1 MSFGDVKK
9 MAPCCRLN
17 HIAMIMRLT
26 RWLAAASIAVIISVL
41 MLVSCGPDLSDIH
54 LSDCMGSCNVTVKQC
69 LEKSNTHLDSC
80 SFVDK
85 ECQGLAITE
94 TESCLTS
101 CLDCIGVCV
110 QAAEAQLKK

>member
-1 MSFGDVKK
+1 
-9 MAPCCRLN
+9 
-17 HIAMIMRLT
+17 MIMRLT
-26 RWLAAASIAVIISVL
+26 RWLAAAAIAALISIIT
-41 MLVSCGPDLSDIH
+41 LVSCSPDLSDIH
-54 LSDCMGSCNVTVKQC
+54 LSNCIGNCNVTVKQC

-80 SFVDK
+80 SSLDK
-85 ECQGLAITE
+85 ECQGLAVAE